1 MNENANKA
9 SSQRRPSRSV
19 VNNGRTVHAAHF
31 HFHRNTDTSPRH
43 RRFPALTRH
52 TSRGRRVFN
61 GTARGTLYNEHTQR
75 ARARAV
81 TRKREKWK
89 QELNQSNRFHVVR
102 VRILLCD
109 RKMVNCGYD
118 SHLRLCISPRVRQLP
133 ATDSEVPSNFISKAD
148 VKVGLSNV
156 IRY

>member
-1 MNENANKA
+1 MLIKQAASVDPADRWSIMVERCTPHTFIFTATPILPRATTVVSQPLRDTHRVGVESLTEPHVEHCIMSIRNE
-9 SSQRRPSRSV
+9 
-19 VNNGRTVHAAHF
+19 
-31 HFHRNTDTSPRH
+31 
-43 RRFPALTRH
+43 
-52 TSRGRRVFN
+52 
-61 GTARGTLYNEHTQR
+61 R
-75 ARARAV
+75 APELS
-81 TRKREKWK
+81 RKREKWK